1 METGENQGLDSGVS
15 ESGVSPG
22 AGWVRRGGVGLAWR
36 TRREAVRLHTV
47 AASSSPRGGGCGEG
61 KGACAGRREEVWF
74 YFPNAGRCFPKTVVL
89 NSSVTVKFLSVG
101 RASTV

>member
-47 AASSSPRGGGCGEG
+47 AASSSPRGEG
-61 KGACAGRREEVWF
+61 AGRARGPVQ
-74 YFPNAGRCFPKTVVL
+74 AGGRRCGFISQMLEGVFQKQ
-89 NSSVTVKFLSVG
+89 SFLTQV
-101 RASTV
+101 